1 MFKKEQLNKL
11 HEQGLLEGLLNTLV
25 DKIKGI
31 NDAELDRIFSKK
43 DQKIADALK
52 KLKKNPRAERA
63 RIEKALGL

>member
-1 MFKKEQLNKL
+1 MFKKEQIKKL
-11 HEQGLLEGLLNTLV
+11 HEQGLLEGLLDSLV
-25 DKIKGI
+25 KKIKNI

-52 KLKKNPRAERA
+52 KLKRNPASERA